1 MVGDY
6 VATFW
11 INNIQIYMSFWVGLL
26 IHGPN
31 RLYKLKERIWNE
43 TVNGKEKY

>member
-11 INNIQIYMSFWVGLL
+11 INNIQIYMSFWVGSL
-26 IHGPN
+26 IQGPN